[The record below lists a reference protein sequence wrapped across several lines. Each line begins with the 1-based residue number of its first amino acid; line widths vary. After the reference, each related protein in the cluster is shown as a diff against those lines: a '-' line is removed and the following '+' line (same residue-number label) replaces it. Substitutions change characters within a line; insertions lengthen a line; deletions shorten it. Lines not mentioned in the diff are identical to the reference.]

1 MKITVNIPDGVLDRM
16 KELEITDESIQED
29 MIMEFINDALES
41 HYFNGMS
48 EKFRKWTFKKDN
60 IEYFLERSK

>member
-1 MKITVNIPDGVLDRM
+1 MKITLNIPDGVLDRM

-29 MIMEFINDALES
+29 MIMEFINDTLES